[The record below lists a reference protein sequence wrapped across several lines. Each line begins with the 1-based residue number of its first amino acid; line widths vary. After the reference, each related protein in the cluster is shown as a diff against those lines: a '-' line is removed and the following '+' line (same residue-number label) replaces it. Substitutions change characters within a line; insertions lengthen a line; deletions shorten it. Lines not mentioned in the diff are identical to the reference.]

1 MIRPPATVGD
11 EIAAIDTP
19 ALVIDLSALERNL
32 ERMASFAERANLR
45 LRPHAKTHK
54 CAMIARKQLARG
66 AVGVCCQKVSE
77 AEAMV
82 AGGVADVLVSNEI
95 VGANKVTRLAALAR
109 DARVSVLADH
119 PALVDAY
126 GAAAERFDT
135 LLSVLIELHAG
146 DVRPGVEP
154 GRPAVDLARRIADT
168 PGLRFAGIQAY
179 QGGAQHIRSFA
190 ERRAASEAW
199 IEKVAA
205 TREMLEKDG
214 LPCEIVT
221 GGGTGTYTF
230 EGTSGV
236 FNEIQPGSYAVMDV
250 DYGLNLDET
259 GAQASE
265 FENSLFIL
273 TTVMSRNFDG
283 FAVVD
288 AGVKAGNIDQ
298 AMPRVW
304 KREGLDYVRAS
315 DEHGAI
321 EIADGMGGNLRT
333 GDRLWLVPGHCDPTI
348 NLHDWIVAVRAG
360 VVEAVWPVTARGAL
374 L

>member
-1 MIRPPATVGD
+1 MNRPPARVGD
-11 EIAAIDTP
+11 EIDAIDTP

-32 ERMASFAERANLR
+32 ERMASFAERANIR

-82 AGGVADVLVSNEI
+82 AGGVADVLVSYEI
-95 VGANKVTRLAALAR
+95 VGESKVTRLAALAR
-109 DARVSVLADH
+109 DARVSVLADN
-119 PALVDAY
+119 PDQIEAY
-126 GAAAERFDT
+126 GAAAERFDVV
-135 LLSVLIELHAG
+135 LSVFVDLHPGGIGAG
-146 DVRPGVEP
+146 VSPGL
-154 GRPAVDLARRIADT
+154 PAVELARKIVET

-179 QGGAQHIRSFA
+179 QGSAQHIRSFG
-190 ERRAASEAW
+190 ERREVSEAW
-199 IEKVAA
+199 IAKVAE
-205 TREMLEKDG
+205 TRDMLEEAG
-214 LPCEIVT
+214 IPCEFIT
-221 GGGTGTYTF
+221 GAGTGTYTF

-250 DYGLNLDET
+250 DYGLNLDEKRELV
-259 GAQASE
+259 SE

-273 TTVMSRNFDG
+273 STVMSRNFEG

-298 AMPRVW
+298 AMPKVW
-304 KREGLDYVRAS
+304 KREGLEYVRAS
-315 DEHGAI
+315 DEHGGIQVA
-321 EIADGMGGNLRT
+321 EGMGGNLKT
-333 GDRLWLVPGHCDPTI
+333 GDRLWLIPGHCDPTI

-360 VVEAVWPVTARGAL
+360 VVEAVWPVTARGAIL
-374 L
+374 

>member
-1 MIRPPATVGD
+1 M
-11 EIAAIDTP
+11 
-19 ALVIDLSALERNL
+19 
-32 ERMASFAERANLR
+32 
-45 LRPHAKTHK
+45 
-54 CAMIARKQLARG
+54 
-66 AVGVCCQKVSE
+66 
-77 AEAMV
+77 
-82 AGGVADVLVSNEI
+82 
-95 VGANKVTRLAALAR
+95 
-109 DARVSVLADH
+109 
-119 PALVDAY
+119 
-126 GAAAERFDT
+126 
-135 LLSVLIELHAG
+135 
-146 DVRPGVEP
+146 
-154 GRPAVDLARRIADT
+154 ARRIADT

-190 ERRAASEAW
+190 ERRAVSEAW

-205 TREMLEKDG
+205 TREKLEKDG

-221 GGGTGTYTF
+221 GGGTGTYAF

-250 DYGLNLDET
+250 DYGLNLDEN
-259 GAQASE
+259 GVPVSE

-273 TTVMSRNFDG
+273 TTVMSRNFEG

-304 KREGLDYVRAS
+304 KREGLDYVKAA

-348 NLHDWIVAVRAG
+348 NLHDWVVAVRAG